1 MDHNLSVVVQVDL
14 EDRCVHL
21 VVTGRLTERNH
32 RGLPPL
38 VRRARTVLPD
48 AAVLIDLAGAQH
60 VEKAGLELLRWFI
73 DHDGDLAGSAP
84 VHVLTRPV
92 PFAVADPLPA
102 PGTWSALGGVA
113 A

>member
-1 MDHNLSVVVQVDL
+1 MDHHLSVVVQVDL

-32 RGLPPL
+32 RGLAPL
-38 VRRARTVLPD
+38 VRRARTVLPG
-48 AAVLIDLAGAQH
+48 AAVVIDLAGAQH
-60 VEKAGLELLRWFI
+60 VEQAGLDLLRWSI
-73 DHDGDLAGSAP
+73 DHDGDLAGPAP
-84 VHVLTRPV
+84 VQVLTRPV

-102 PGTWSALGGVA
+102 PASWNGVA